1 MVQFFKKTSACLT
14 LGLFGVGLTQLC
26 SANAQDPWRNIKQ

>member
-1 MVQFFKKTSACLT
+1 MVQFLKKTYASLA